1 MGLSRTHG
9 LRKAQ
14 HLPRGAVGGGWS
26 WPGVSVAYSPLLR
39 QGQATV
45 GSGAV
50 YPASRDTP
58 VPSSPQEGSQP
69 RRTVG
74 GAINPEP
81 PQS

>member
-50 YPASRDTP
+50 YPASGDTP